1 MTSSTATLSLFA
13 EPSMSPRRPASIV
26 LSILAH
32 AAVAGAIYYGITH
45 LPRIE
50 APAALL
56 RYPARAID
64 LRVLDPDFPQTPNLH
79 EPASRIPYPSPEV
92 IRQLATDPPQPLE
105 QKMRSFLSEA
115 ARGPLLLQPDI
126 HSQLSF
132 APQVPVPTL
141 TIWEREPLE
150 RALIVPP
157 PPDLLAA
164 SSTKPSSAPPAFAT
178 RPGVIPSLDSETPS
192 ARAITSPST
201 SALVNQ
207 DLDQSGTAATFRP
220 SLQPETSAAVLSIAE
235 IFAPNRT
242 LLLLPAREV
251 PPSAGALRTVANLSL
266 PKENSAAEEADD
278 ITADGR
284 RLSADHLL
292 LPKNGKFNIVV
303 VGSSLQD
310 QYPET
315 ARIWAT
321 RVPYTAY
328 MHVGLDKSWILQY
341 SATREAD
348 LAGAGRVERMNAP
361 WPYDIRRPNIDRRDL
376 HASAL
381 IVHGIL
387 NPAGRLES
395 LAVAAPS
402 GFRYASFV
410 LRMLREWQ
418 FRPALQ
424 NGHATPVEVLLI
436 IPEERN

>member
-1 MTSSTATLSLFA
+1 L
-13 EPSMSPRRPASIV
+13 
-26 LSILAH
+26 
-32 AAVAGAIYYGITH
+32 
-45 LPRIE
+45 
-50 APAALL
+50 
-56 RYPARAID
+56 
-64 LRVLDPDFPQTPNLH
+64 
-79 EPASRIPYPSPEV
+79 
-92 IRQLATDPPQPLE
+92 
-105 QKMRSFLSEA
+105 
-115 ARGPLLLQPDI
+115 
-126 HSQLSF
+126 
-132 APQVPVPTL
+132 
-141 TIWEREPLE
+141 
-150 RALIVPP
+150 
-157 PPDLLAA
+157 
-164 SSTKPSSAPPAFAT
+164 
-178 RPGVIPSLDSETPS
+178 
-192 ARAITSPST
+192 
-201 SALVNQ
+201 
-207 DLDQSGTAATFRP
+207 
-220 SLQPETSAAVLSIAE
+220 LSIAE

-251 PPSAGALRTVANLSL
+251 APSAGALRTVASLSL
-266 PKENSAAEEADD
+266 PKENAGAEEADD
-278 ITADGR
+278 ITVDGR

-292 LPKNGKFNIVV
+292 LPKNGKFSIVV